1 MQGALGSIPRQKTR
15 SCMLQLRP
23 SAAKYINKF
32 FVKTG
37 GFDGGRGGV
46 RIKDWL
52 NNRMLKLM
60 ISETEENFDKEH
72 TTSDAPWSG
81 LN

>member
-1 MQGALGSIPRQKTR
+1 M
-15 SCMLQLRP
+15 
-23 SAAKYINKF
+23 
-32 FVKTG
+32 
-37 GFDGGRGGV
+37 GGRGGI

-81 LN
+81 LNQSSVGEAGRK